1 MGKTK
6 DEFNEIE
13 DDLDS
18 KKIFNFDFYINLFKS
33 KGKNLK
39 AGPWPKQEEWNKF
52 FMGCGV
58 SVIGVLIIGAVG
70 ANFIYYSR
78 LIPNDPTG
86 DEQEKSSGTYDPT
99 GDGDEESLGTY
110 FPIPDE
116 LNYALFVGK
125 NSGDFGPYETGT
137 DANSVKAGGV
147 SLSKFNIPPTGKDGN
162 RGRWPYTEEVFGDYS
177 DRPNTFFDLKKKKMW
192 IIRTIAATYIFWRA
206 ILQYIFKGM
215 HYCTGGIKL
224 LISLIILGVFI
235 FGPGL
240 LMSLVNSDVKIV
252 AGGFV
257 GIIVAS
263 FYLMSIL
270 QIRWEWVYK
279 LGMVWHALFSVVD
292 MAILT
297 LVGSFVAIAMTI
309 QFILTFVPPFGPVLF
324 NFMGAMEAMHDI
336 KGSLGILYGFFIFV
350 FAKQYLNNAILSG
363 MTMIVVGY
371 ILVQMNKFRRGVY
384 NAIYGSKNQ

>member
-18 KKIFNFDFYINLFKS
+18 NKIFNFDFYINLFKS

-86 DEQEKSSGTYDPT
+86 D
-99 GDGDEESLGTY
+99 GDEESLGTY
-110 FPIPDE
+110 FPIPDD

-125 NSGDFGPYETGT
+125 NSDDFGPYETGT
-137 DANSVKAGGV
+137 RANSVKAGGV
-147 SLSKFNIPPTGKDGN
+147 SLSKFNIPPTGKEG
-162 RGRWPYTEEVFGDYS
+162 GRWPYTGEAFAEYGDQS
-177 DRPNTFFDLKKKKMW
+177 STFFDFPKKKMW

-215 HYCTGGIKL
+215 RECTGGIKL
-224 LISLIILGVFI
+224 LISLLILGVFI

-240 LMSLVNSDVKIV
+240 LLSLVNSDVKIV

-270 QIRWEWVYK
+270 QIRWEWVSN
-279 LGMVWHALFSVVD
+279 LGKVLHAILSIFD
-292 MAILT
+292 MAILS

-336 KGSLGILYGFFIFV
+336 KDSLGILYGFFIFV

-371 ILVQMNKFRRGVY
+371 ILVQMNKFRRDVY